1 MRYKSVF
8 TKGFKREFKKLPKN
22 VKERILDAILK
33 TVTNPY
39 AGTRLHGELQGLW
52 RWRVGKYRVV
62 YMINEKEK
70 TIVFLDVGL
79 RKVIYG

>member
-8 TKGFKREFKKLPKN
+8 TKGFKREFKKLPRN
-22 VKERILDAILK
+22 VKERILDAISK

-39 AGTRLHGELQGLW
+39 IGTRLHGELQGLW
-52 RWRVGKYRVV
+52 RWRIGKYRVV
-62 YMINEKEK
+62 YIINEKER
-70 TIVFLDVGL
+70 IVVFLDVGL